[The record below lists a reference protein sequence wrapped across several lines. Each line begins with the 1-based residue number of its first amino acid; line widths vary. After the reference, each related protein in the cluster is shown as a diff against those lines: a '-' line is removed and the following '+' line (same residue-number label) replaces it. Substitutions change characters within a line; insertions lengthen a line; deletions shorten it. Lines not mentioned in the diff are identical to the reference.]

1 MGHLRGERRRESVD
15 AAVRAR
21 ALAGADV
28 HGHQVAQLRMALSD
42 VDTASPADDQD
53 TQRRLAGA
61 EVLAAAA
68 PSEAGAAVA
77 REYDGVDHI
86 RRERREHCRIG
97 GYGGGLWFAF
107 PTAG

>member
-1 MGHLRGERRRESVD
+1 
-15 AAVRAR
+15 
-21 ALAGADV
+21 
-28 HGHQVAQLRMALSD
+28 MALSD

-61 EVLAAAA
+61 EVLAGAA
-68 PSEAGAAVA
+68 PSKAGAAVA

-97 GYGGGLWFAF
+97 GYGGGLWFAS